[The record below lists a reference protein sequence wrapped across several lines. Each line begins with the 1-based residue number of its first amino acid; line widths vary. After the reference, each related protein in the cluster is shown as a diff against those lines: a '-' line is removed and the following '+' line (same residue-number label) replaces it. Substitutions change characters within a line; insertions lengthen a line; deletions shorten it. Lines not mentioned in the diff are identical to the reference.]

1 MRWCA
6 AGACGD
12 DLVKETV
19 RTAVEAAREAG
30 RILVD
35 GFSRPMDVSKK
46 SPRELVTAMDRAAE
60 DAVVGIILGAYPH
73 DGILAEESAFR
84 AGESGRV
91 WIVDPLDGTNNY
103 AHGYPFFSVAI
114 AIEEDGAP
122 VAGVVYDPL
131 RDELFVAE
139 AGLGA
144 TLNGEPLHV
153 SQTRALSESLVATGF
168 PYDRSES
175 SENNLAN
182 FNRLILA
189 VRGVRRAGSAELD
202 LVYVACG
209 RLDGYWEL
217 GLKSWDVA
225 AGGVIV
231 QRGRAARSRTSEA
244 PAGTT
249 GAATSSRA
257 TGGSTVRCSR
267 TYARDTA
274 ADDRLLDPVVVLK
287 VSHLVSL

>member
-1 MRWCA
+1 VR
-6 AGACGD
+6 
-12 DLVKETV
+12 ETV
-19 RTAVEAAREAG
+19 KTAVEAAREAG
-30 RILVD
+30 RILVN

-46 SPRELVTAMDRAAE
+46 SPRELVTTMDRAAE
-60 DAVVGIILGAYPH
+60 DAVVGIILGAYPR

-131 RDELFVAE
+131 RDELFVGE

-144 TLNGEPLHV
+144 TLNGAPLRV
-153 SQTRALSESLVATGF
+153 SQTAALSESLVATGF
-168 PYDRSES
+168 PYDRSER

-217 GLKSWDVA
+217 GLKAWDVA

-231 QRGRAARSRTSEA
+231 REA
-244 PAGTT
+244 GGTVT
-249 GAATSSRA
+249 NF
-257 TGGSTVRCSR
+257 GGSGWDHRR
-267 TYARDTA
+267 GD
-274 ADDRLLDPVVVLK
+274 VVASNGRIHGEML
-287 VSHLVSL
+287 SNIR